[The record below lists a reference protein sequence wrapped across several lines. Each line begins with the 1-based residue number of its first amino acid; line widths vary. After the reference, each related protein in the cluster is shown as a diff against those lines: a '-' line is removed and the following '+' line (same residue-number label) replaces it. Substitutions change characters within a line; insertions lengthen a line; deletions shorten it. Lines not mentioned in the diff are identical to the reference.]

1 MSMVHALTTVSTCTD
16 HGVSLRSDEQRRAA
30 VVVGDVERL
39 AESVRRV
46 THAVVA
52 QRLYDV
58 RRAALHRHVQ
68 RRLVVLQVPATGAC
82 TVYKH
87 VVSMAAG

>member
-1 MSMVHALTTVSTCTD
+1 MSTCTD
-16 HGVSLRSDEQRRAA
+16 HSVSLRGDEERRAA

-46 THAVVA
+46 THAVVE

-58 RRAALHRHVQ
+58 GRAALHRHVQ
-68 RRLVVLQVPATGAC
+68 RRLMVLQVPATGAC
-82 TVYKH
+82 TVHKH
-87 VVSMAAG
+87 VISTVAG